1 MLSDDQ
7 EKSTTHTKDPEVEA
21 YAPPSDEEVDGL
33 SSSDDTHVD
42 ELVIVTHNEVV
53 V

>member
-7 EKSTTHTKDPEVEA
+7 KKSTTHTKVPEVEA

-33 SSSDDTHVD
+33 SSEDDTHVD